1 MLEHT
6 AATAARE
13 SDSVRYSPTPSA
25 AQLVNEIVETEDKQI
40 TLELAGRFSARRSIA
55 LIGSISLLLWVAALF
70 SVRYV

>member
-6 AATAARE
+6 AAAAARE
-13 SDSVRYSPTPSA
+13 SDSVRPTPSA

-40 TLELAGRFSARRSIA
+40 ALELAGRFSARRSIA
-55 LIGSISLLLWVAALF
+55 LIGSVSLLLWVAALV